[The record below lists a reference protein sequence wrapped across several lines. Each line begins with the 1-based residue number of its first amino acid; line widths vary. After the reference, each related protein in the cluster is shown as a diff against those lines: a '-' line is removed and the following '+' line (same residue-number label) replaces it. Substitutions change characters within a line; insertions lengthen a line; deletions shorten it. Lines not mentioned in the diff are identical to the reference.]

1 MQNPAY
7 QPLYADRY
15 NPLVAT
21 LTFQGKDL
29 SACTLHAQ
37 VRPKVNA
44 TSGAVANLAWTTNAA
59 ATGFMLLNTV
69 TVGDRVDTIVRLCIT
84 HTDLASFITSLDT
97 DDVFARYEIKITEAD
112 GFTENVWAYGPLVI
126 RAGVD
131 NG

>member
-15 NPLVAT
+15 NPFIAT

-29 SACTLHAQ
+29 TACALHAQ

-44 TSGAVANLAWTTNAA
+44 TTGALATLAWTTNVA

-69 TVGDRVDTIVRLCIT
+69 TVGTRIDTVVRMCIT
-84 HTDLASFITSLDT
+84 QADLANFITSLDE

-112 GFTENVWAYGPLVI
+112 GFTENVWAYGPFVI

-131 NG
+131 NA